1 MPNATDWRRWVT
13 FADDD
18 FAVAVMLLPER
29 PRHASFQLQQS
40 AEKLL
45 KAALIGRS
53 QEPERTHDLV
63 LLVLA
68 LDATLL
74 IDNRVVSAARLLTLV
89 GTRSRYPDRFDE
101 MSAEE
106 GQALLEA
113 ARAVRDFAQHHLPT

>member
-1 MPNATDWRRWVT
+1 MSNATDWRRWV
-13 FADDD
+13 AYAEDD
-18 FAVAVMLLPER
+18 FAVALMLLPDR

-45 KAALIGRS
+45 KATLIARR

-74 IDNRVVSAARLLTLV
+74 VDNRVVSAARLLTLG
-89 GTRSRYPDRFDE
+89 GTRSRYPDRFAE
-101 MSAEE
+101 ISAEE

-113 ARAVRDFAQHHLPT
+113 ARVVRDFAQHHLPT